1 MSETRIF
8 TQVGKNLS
16 IMGFAQLFTWISS
29 FVFLLFLPKYLG
41 SKEFGLL
48 FVALSVRE
56 IISMMIDFGG
66 SHRIPKEIA
75 RDPSGNRQILSQYI
89 LLRVLIWGGVS
100 GVLFGFGQ
108 LLGLGDELMPLI
120 SIFLF
125 ANLFEGI
132 AKTYRS
138 FFQGIERMKIP
149 SLSVIAEKVFVSV
162 VSIGLLLS
170 GADAA
175 MIACVFTAGTLLHL
189 LFLWTL
195 SRGDVSIKFTWN
207 PTFIGSIKLALPYFF
222 WSLFSMIYF
231 RIDALMLHAF
241 SSQEVTGWYGGAYR
255 FFDAVMI
262 LPALLKVALFPVFS
276 RLAIDSEQ
284 RLSDVFEKSLR
295 MVLLVAIPI
304 SALIYI
310 AAAPIID
317 FFMGVEEYAPSIV
330 ILQIF
335 CIGIPM
341 MFADFILGS
350 VLIGSANRQ
359 SAWAV
364 IGFTAILLN
373 VSLNL
378 WLIPLF
384 QQMGGNG
391 GAGAAISTVL
401 TELFILGSAVI
412 LLPKRYYMSFDSRVY
427 IRLLGLTIWMI
438 ILLWGFH
445 FVGIHWFLQAFLL
458 SICFGIA
465 LLGLRLLSKNE
476 RELFIDFLNHSTGFK
491 RGGSSST
498 AIKQEVK

>member
-1 MSETRIF
+1 
-8 TQVGKNLS
+8 
-16 IMGFAQLFTWISS
+16 
-29 FVFLLFLPKYLG
+29 
-41 SKEFGLL
+41 
-48 FVALSVRE
+48 
-56 IISMMIDFGG
+56 
-66 SHRIPKEIA
+66 
-75 RDPSGNRQILSQYI
+75 
-89 LLRVLIWGGVS
+89 
-100 GVLFGFGQ
+100 
-108 LLGLGDELMPLI
+108 
-120 SIFLF
+120 
-125 ANLFEGI
+125 
-132 AKTYRS
+132 
-138 FFQGIERMKIP
+138 
-149 SLSVIAEKVFVSV
+149 
-162 VSIGLLLS
+162 
-170 GADAA
+170 
-175 MIACVFTAGTLLHL
+175 
-189 LFLWTL
+189 
-195 SRGDVSIKFTWN
+195 
-207 PTFIGSIKLALPYFF
+207 
-222 WSLFSMIYF
+222 MIYF
-231 RIDALMLHAF
+231 RVDALMLHAY

-317 FFMGVEEYAPSIV
+317 FFMGVEEYAPSVV

-359 SAWAV
+359 SAWAG

-384 QQMGGNG
+384 QQMEGNG
-391 GAGAAISTVL
+391 GAGAAISTIL

-427 IRLLGLTIWMI
+427 LRLLGLTIWMI
-438 ILLWGFH
+438 FLLWGFH
-445 FVGIHWFLQAFLL
+445 HVGIHWFLQAILL

-465 LLGLRLLSKNE
+465 FLGLRLLSKNE
-476 RELFIDFLNHSTGFK
+476 RELFIDFLTQTAGFK
-491 RGGSSST
+491 RGGSSSA